1 MNESAPT
8 LFDTTFLFLIGFFL
22 LMYFFIIR
30 PQNKQRKSHEEMV
43 SSLEVGDEIVTSG
56 GLLGRI
62 NKVGEQFLEI
72 TLGDN
77 VRIKI
82 QKNSISNVLPKGT
95 IKSI

>member
-8 LFDTTFLFLIGFFL
+8 LFDPTFLFLIGFFL

-30 PQNKQRKSHEEMV
+30 PQNKQRKAHEDLIT
-43 SSLEVGDEIVTSG
+43 SLEVGDEVVTSG

-77 VRIKI
+77 LRIKI

>member
-8 LFDTTFLFLIGFFL
+8 LFDPTFLFLIGFFL

-30 PQNKQRKSHEEMV
+30 PQNKQRKSHEELV

>member
-8 LFDTTFLFLIGFFL
+8 IFDPTFLFLIGFFL
-22 LMYFFIIR
+22 IMYFFIIR
-30 PQNKQRKSHEEMV
+30 PQNKQRKAHEDFIT
-43 SSLEVGDEIVTSG
+43 SLEVGDEVVTSG

>member
-1 MNESAPT
+1 
-8 LFDTTFLFLIGFFL
+8 
-22 LMYFFIIR
+22 
-30 PQNKQRKSHEEMV
+30 MV

>member
-8 LFDTTFLFLIGFFL
+8 LFDPTFLFLIGFFL

-30 PQNKQRKSHEEMV
+30 PQNKQRKSHENLIT
-43 SSLEVGDEIVTSG
+43 SLEVGDEVVTSG

>member
-8 LFDTTFLFLIGFFL
+8 LFEPTFLFLIGFFL

>member
-8 LFDTTFLFLIGFFL
+8 LFDPTFLFLIGFFL

-43 SSLEVGDEIVTSG
+43 SSLEVGDEVVTSG

>member
-1 MNESAPT
+1 MNESALT
-8 LFDTTFLFLIGFFL
+8 IFDPTFLFLIGFFL

-30 PQNKQRKSHEEMV
+30 PQNKQRKSHENLIT
-43 SSLEVGDEIVTSG
+43 SLEVGDEVVTSG

>member
-8 LFDTTFLFLIGFFL
+8 LFDPTFLFLIGFFL

>member
-8 LFDTTFLFLIGFFL
+8 LFDPTFLFLIGFFL

-30 PQNKQRKSHEEMV
+30 PQNKQKKSHEELI

-82 QKNSISNVLPKGT
+82 QKNSISNILPKGT

>member
-8 LFDTTFLFLIGFFL
+8 LPDPTFLFLIGFFL

-30 PQNKQRKSHEEMV
+30 PQNKQRKSHEELV

>member
-8 LFDTTFLFLIGFFL
+8 LFDPTFLFLIGFFL

-30 PQNKQRKSHEEMV
+30 PQNKQRKSHEELV

-62 NKVGEQFLEI
+62 NKVG
-72 TLGDN
+72 
-77 VRIKI
+77 
-82 QKNSISNVLPKGT
+82 
-95 IKSI
+95 

>member
-8 LFDTTFLFLIGFFL
+8 LFDPTFLFLIGFFL

-30 PQNKQRKSHEEMV
+30 PQNKQRKSHEELV

-82 QKNSISNVLPKGT
+82 QKNSTSNVLPKGT

>member
-8 LFDTTFLFLIGFFL
+8 IFDPTFLFLIGFFL

-30 PQNKQRKSHEEMV
+30 PQNKQSKAHEDLIT
-43 SSLEVGDEIVTSG
+43 SLEVGDEVVTSG